1 MSDGGPASLVPYDSR
16 YLDLLIPMWRASF
29 EAGVGVTDPHPLS
42 EQRDF
47 FLTEV
52 LPAHD
57 VCLALLG
64 DELAGFIAAS
74 RDSVAQLHVRVGRHR
89 RGIGRQ
95 LLDWA
100 KARSAGRL
108 WLYTFA
114 RNAGACA
121 FYQANGFEAV
131 ARGFEPTGQ
140 LEDVRYEWGAEPGPG
155 TTTGADRG
163 DGV

>member
-1 MSDGGPASLVPYDSR
+1 MAQL
-16 YLDLLIPMWRASF
+16 
-29 EAGVGVTDPHPLS
+29 
-42 EQRDF
+42 
-47 FLTEV
+47 

-57 VCLALLG
+57 VRLALLG
-64 DELAGFIAAS
+64 DELVGFVAAS

-89 RGIGRQ
+89 RGIGRH

-100 KARSAGRL
+100 KAHSVRRL

-121 FYQANGFEAV
+121 FYEANGFEAV
-131 ARGFEPTGQ
+131 THGFEPTWQ
-140 LEDVRYEWGAEPGPG
+140 LEDVRYEWVAEPGPR